1 MDERQVNYSF
11 TGNVSSLREATNQAI
26 KLLDQYQNQLTR
38 LTQTDSF
45 GTNQKTAKSFASNV
59 SKITK
64 QVEDLQKKL
73 QAVGDVRL
81 PTGSAEA
88 VQLRS
93 SITSIQDVLRKLS
106 QSSKLS
112 TKEVQQL
119 VAQLR
124 QARQNFIDSSQGM
137 DTFVQREA
145 RFQQSLNSITSQ
157 TQRLVSTVSGVRTR
171 LSSMLDP
178 FIARLNSLRNP
189 FTQMNPVIQGF
200 RDRVVDAFNRATRMA
215 GAVAA
220 GFRQVRQGSE
230 EASDGASRLSTVWT
244 RVTATFSGLNN
255 GLRRFSESLRGT
267 STQIRSFADRL
278 GSLSSQ
284 MSNLNNQSSN
294 LSRTLNRLFTAA
306 AGVSLGKAFGNAIKE
321 SISYVEN
328 LNLFTVALGS
338 AIDEGLRFV
347 DTMSELYGMDP
358 SNLYRYAGYFYQLAD
373 AIDMTDEASKTLS
386 LSLTKASND
395 IASLFNMDIETVVEN
410 MAAGLQGMT
419 RAVRKYGVDIR
430 TSTLQQTAFNYGLT
444 ENVEDMS
451 EANRMALRYLTMMEQ
466 VSNATKQVTTTTDGA
481 TKLMGDFARNIEIP
495 ANQLRIFK
503 EQITQLGRAIGN
515 FFIPILSK
523 VLPLINGFVMAL
535 RMALE
540 TIAALMGIDNLSFG
554 GAVSGTEEETAAIG
568 AMGDA
573 ATDTAKKLKNLT
585 APFDELNIL
594 SEDAAASAGA
604 GAGGLGSDILDPR
617 LQEAIEEM
625 ELSLDEIRMKALDVR
640 DALLDF
646 FGFDYVS
653 VFNPDT
659 GEFEKKLQWFSDKF
673 RANLID
679 RFPQWTK
686 TINAVFDNWSDIV
699 NGFKNVFNSLMGVL
713 DLVIQKLK
721 TFFGAFINDDTVSQF
736 VENLAGNLNTLS
748 AWIDEH
754 SNGLANFVIILGSMY
769 AAFALFT
776 KLAPVFTIIANL
788 VSTLGSLVSIAGS
801 LATIVGPVGIAVGA
815 ILLLSSSAESF
826 GSTFIS
832 LWENVKSI
840 FFNTVSTIVT
850 IWNTMLK
857 PTFDLFVQ
865 SIQSL
870 MDIFAELWDDVIGPI
885 LIDIGDAFESVW
897 NDTLLPVFEQVVDAV
912 TGIMD
917 IFMGLWNNVLAPLI
931 EWLISVFGPT
941 ISSLAGTILSIVT
954 TLINNIGNIIEG
966 LLTMLNGV
974 IDFVAGVFTGDWER
988 AWKGV
993 QNIFI
998 GFVNTLISAFEI
1010 GINFIISIVNLFIS
1024 ALYNLIMTVV
1034 NAVMSGISSLL
1045 NWLGVDVDLTFTSD
1059 PPTIPEISIPRVPTV
1074 ELAKGGV
1081 VTSPTQA
1088 LIGEGLYDEA
1098 VIPLGNSPQ
1107 MQDLVQQIADAVK
1120 TNQTS
1125 SNNDQLIVKV
1135 YIGGKE
1141 YDAFTYKA
1149 AKRGERLVGAQP
1161 IKGNE

>member
-11 TGNVSSLREATNQAI
+11 TGDVSSLREATSQAI

-38 LTQTDSF
+38 LTQTNSF

-59 SKITK
+59 SKVTK
-64 QVEDLQKKL
+64 QVEELQKKL
-73 QAVGDVRL
+73 QSVGDVRL

-88 VQLRS
+88 VQLRT
-93 SITSIQDVLRKLS
+93 SITSIQDVLQKLS

-124 QARQNFIDSSQGM
+124 QARQSFVDSSQGI

-145 RFQQSLNSITSQ
+145 RFQQTLNSVTSQ
-157 TQRLVSTVSGVRTR
+157 TQRLVNTVSGIRNRFST
-171 LSSMLDP
+171 MFDP
-178 FIARLNSLRNP
+178 LIAKLNSLRNP
-189 FTQMNPVIQGF
+189 FTQMNPVIQSF
-200 RDRVVDAFNRATRMA
+200 RDRVADALNRATRMA

-244 RVTATFSGLNN
+244 RVTTTFSGLNN

-328 LNLFTVALGS
+328 LNLFTVAMGS

-347 DTMSELYGMDP
+347 DTMSEIYGMDP

-419 RAVRKYGVDIR
+419 RAVRKYGIDIR

-481 TKLMGDFARNIEIP
+481 TKLMGDFARNIETP

-554 GAVSGTEEETAAIG
+554 GAVSGTEEETDAIG

-594 SEDAAASAGA
+594 SEDTAASAGA
-604 GAGGLGSDILDPR
+604 AGGMGSDMLDPR

-625 ELSLDEIRMKALDVR
+625 NLSLDEVRMKALDVR

-646 FGFDYVS
+646 FGFDYVE

-659 GEFEKKLQWFSDKF
+659 GEFEKKLQWFADKF

-679 RFPQWTK
+679 KFPQWTK
-686 TINAVFDNWSDIV
+686 TINAVFDNWSDIID
-699 NGFKNVFNSLMGVL
+699 GFKNVFNSLMGVL
-713 DLVIQKLK
+713 DRVVQKLK
-721 TFFGAFINDDTVSQF
+721 AFFSIFINDDTVSSF
-736 VENLAGNLNTLS
+736 VENLAGNLNGLS
-748 AWIDEH
+748 DWIDEH
-754 SNGLANFVIILGSMY
+754 TEGLANFVIIMGSLY

-776 KLAPVFTIIANL
+776 KLAPVFTILANL
-788 VSTLGSLVSIAGS
+788 VSTLGSLISIASS
-801 LATIVGPVGIAVGA
+801 LATIVGPVGLVVTA
-815 ILLLSSSAESF
+815 ILLLSSTAETF
-826 GSTFIS
+826 GSTFES
-832 LWENVKSI
+832 LMGNVASI
-840 FFNTVSTIVT
+840 FSSTIDT
-850 IWNTMLK
+850 IQNIWTSMLQ
-857 PTFDLFVQ
+857 PTFENFMEAIETLMGLFGQ
-865 SIQSL
+865 
-870 MDIFAELWDDVIGPI
+870 LWDEVIGPI
-885 LIDIGDAFESVW
+885 LIQLGDSFESLW
-897 NDTLLPVFEQVVDAV
+897 TETLLPIFEQVVDAI
-912 TGIMD
+912 TGVID
-917 IFMGLWNNVLAPLI
+917 IILALWNNVLAPLI
-931 EWLISVFGPT
+931 SYLITTFGPT
-941 ISSLAGTILSIVT
+941 FSSIFNTILQVVT
-954 TLINNIGNIIEG
+954 TIINSIGGIIQG
-966 LLTMLNGV
+966 LLTTLNGV
-974 IDFVAGVFTGDWER
+974 IDFIAGVFTGDWER
-988 AWKGV
+988 AWTGV

-998 GFVNTLISAFEI
+998 GFANAIISAFET
-1010 GINFIISIVNLFIS
+1010 GINFIISIVNTFIS
-1024 ALYNLIMTVV
+1024 ALYNLVMTVV
-1034 NAVMSGISSLL
+1034 NAITRGIQGLL
-1045 NWLGVDVDLTFTSD
+1045 NWLGIDIELSFTND
-1059 PPTIPEISIPRVPTV
+1059 PPQIPTLSIPRIPTA
-1074 ELAKGGV
+1074 ELATGGV
-1081 VTSPTQA
+1081 VTSPTNA
-1088 LIGEGLYDEA
+1088 LIGEGRYDEA
-1098 VIPLGNSPQ
+1098 VIPLDNSPQ
-1107 MQDLVQQIADAVK
+1107 MQDLVQQIANAVSG
-1120 TNQTS
+1120 NP
-1125 SNNDQLIVKV
+1125 SNTQRDPIVVKV

-1141 YDAFTYKA
+1141 YDAFTYQA
-1149 AKRGERLVGAQP
+1149 AKRGEKLVGTSQ
-1161 IKGNE
+1161 IRKDT